1 MKIRSEMN
9 VLSMDSRLRGND
21 HFLNRYSHC
30 GDDYLPICHFREG
43 GNPGK
48 IKSLLFIAFLFS
60 VCSVFASVAMAQG
73 TLINAMDEMNFQ
85 PSEKSK
91 VELVEGKVGKAL
103 KFSFDDD
110 ARVAFVRGRG
120 RANADWDNAAGFSFW
135 VKGDGSD
142 HLGGIEFVWNE
153 DYSARY
159 AYAFPISG
167 TDWQKITVAWRDL
180 VPELPQATK
189 LIDPKNG
196 NPPSKL
202 GALWFGKWWY
212 WRDYAAHSYAIDEIR
227 LEPEIALDANDYRP
241 ASAPLER
248 VLAKLKAGQPITI
261 VTMGDS
267 LTDFNHWANKE
278 TNWPTLLK
286 KNIKEKYGSEVT
298 VVNPAIGGTLL
309 TQNLVLMPR
318 WTSTTQP
325 DLVTVLF
332 GFNDYAS
339 GMRGVQFGEA
349 LKDAVDRIRRATK
362 GRADVLLFT
371 TPPSLDNGQTFAEL
385 AEAARLA
392 AKQRNAG
399 LVETYGTFQAV
410 EADKKASLYV
420 HDKVHLGAA
429 GHALVAQKVLEA
441 LERAG
446 K

>member
-1 MKIRSEMN
+1 MLA
-9 VLSMDSRLRGND
+9 VLLC
-21 HFLNRYSHC
+21 LA
-30 GDDYLPICHFREG
+30 P
-43 GNPGK
+43 
-48 IKSLLFIAFLFS
+48 SLK
-60 VCSVFASVAMAQG
+60 AQG
-73 TLINAMDEMNFQ
+73 ALINSMEENNFQ
-85 PSEKSK
+85 PAEKTK
-91 VELVEGKVGKAL
+91 IEFVEGKVGQAL
-103 KFSFDDD
+103 KFSFDND
-110 ARVAFVRGRG
+110 AKGAFIRG
-120 RANADWDNAAGFSFW
+120 RARANAEWDKAAGFSFW
-135 VKGDGSD
+135 IKGDGSN

-153 DYSARY
+153 DYAARY

-180 VPELPQATK
+180 VPELPQANK
-189 LIDPKNG
+189 PIDPKTG
-196 NPPSKL
+196 NAPSKL

-227 LEPEIALDANDYRP
+227 LEPEIAIDANDYRS
-241 ASAPLER
+241 AGAPLER
-248 VLAKLKAGQPITI
+248 VLAKLKASQPITI

-298 VVNPAIGGTLL
+298 IVNPAIGGTLL

-318 WTSTTQP
+318 WASKVTP

-339 GMRGVQFGEA
+339 GMRGAQFGEV

-371 TPPSLDNGQTFAEL
+371 TPPSLDNGETFAEL

-392 AKQRNAG
+392 AKEKNAG
-399 LVETYGTFQAV
+399 LVETYGAFRAV
-410 EADKKASLYV
+410 EADKKAALFV
-420 HDKVHLGAA
+420 HDKVHLDMA

-441 LERAG
+441 LESAG

>member
-1 MKIRSEMN
+1 MKVHN
-9 VLSMDSRLRGND
+9 
-21 HFLNRYSHC
+21 
-30 GDDYLPICHFREG
+30 
-43 GNPGK
+43 
-48 IKSLLFIAFLFS
+48 SLWTLLALGCLTSLAI
-60 VCSVFASVAMAQG
+60 AQG
-73 TLINAMDEMNFQ
+73 TLIYSMDENNFQ

-91 VELVEGKVGKAL
+91 VESVEGKTGKAL

-110 ARVAFVRGRG
+110 AKGAFVRGRG

-142 HLGGIEFVWNE
+142 HLGGLQFVWNE
-153 DYSARY
+153 DYAARY

-167 TDWQKITVAWRDL
+167 TDWQKITVAWHDL

-189 LIDPKNG
+189 LIDAKTG
-196 NPPSKL
+196 NAPSKL

-227 LEPEIALDANDYRP
+227 LEPEIAIDANDYRP
-241 ASAPLER
+241 ARAPLGR
-248 VLAKLKAGQPITI
+248 VLTKLKAGQPITM

-286 KNIKEKYGSEVT
+286 KSIKEKYGSEVT

-318 WTSTTQP
+318 WTSNTQP

-339 GMRGVQFGEA
+339 GMRGAQFGEA
-349 LKDAVDRIRRATK
+349 LKDAANRIRATTK
-362 GRADVLLFT
+362 GRADVLLLT
-371 TPPSLDNGQTFAEL
+371 SIPSLDNGQTFAEL
-385 AEAARLA
+385 AEAGRQA
-392 AKQRNAG
+392 ASAKNVGIAD
-399 LVETYGTFQAV
+399 TYSAFQAV
-410 EADKKASLYV
+410 EANKKAGLYV

-429 GHALVAQKVLEA
+429 GHALLAQKVLEA
-441 LERAG
+441 LESAG